1 MALISLDNVSKIYPK
16 GTRPALDDINLDIE
30 RGDFVFLVGA
40 SGSGK
45 TTLLSLLLRE
55 EEATSGEIRVAGNDL
70 RRITNR
76 QVPQYRR
83 SLGFVFQDYK
93 LLNNKTVWENV
104 AFALEVIGTRR
115 STIKSLVPKVLNT
128 VGLTGKEKNYPH
140 ELSGGEQQ
148 RVAIARAYVN
158 HPQILL
164 ADEPT
169 GNLDPTTSLG
179 IMEVLD
185 AINRTGT
192 TIVMATHNEE
202 IVNSMRKR
210 VVELHNGKIVRD
222 EAHGSY
228 DSALFFPD
236 AEVEA
241 KSDTAHHVLAAATKA
256 IEGSDEPSEGIAR
269 LANSVHSGRTGR
281 YGETFAPLEDTLTW
295 GKGIPLDEQAAALES
310 TQAFDPFKDESAAT
324 AAVADAS
331 VSSAAEPP
339 APPELPAPPEPPEPP
354 APPEPPVPP
363 VGEQSAADQT
373 SDDQPAEARRSKGD
387 HMRARFILSE
397 TWANLTRNLSML
409 LSLTLVTFI
418 SFLFIGASVLTQAQI
433 TKAKGD
439 WYDKV
444 EVVVWLC
451 PDGTS
456 QSANCASGK
465 SPSANEITA
474 LQKTIRDELNDVV
487 SNIDYV
493 SKQDFYDNTFT
504 KQYPN
509 GEFQGRT
516 LTADDMQDSLWLK
529 LKDPTKYQVVSEVL
543 SGKEGV
549 EDVTDQRQ
557 IFDPVFAVLNRAT
570 AVTAVLAGVMV
581 VVAILLTG
589 TTIRMS
595 AASRRTET
603 EIMRYVGAS
612 NWTIRLPFIL
622 EGAIASLIG
631 SVLSCLMLSAIV
643 NVFVTGWLAK
653 SVTWIPYVNQLTVL
667 VISPFLVVGAIL
679 LSIIASTISL
689 RRYLRA

>member
-55 EEATSGEIRVAGNDL
+55 EEATNGEIRVAGNDL

-210 VVELHNGKIVRD
+210 VVELHNGKIMRD

-241 KSDTAHHVLAAATKA
+241 KSDTAH
-256 IEGSDEPSEGIAR
+256 R

-324 AAVADAS
+324 AAVADTS
-331 VSSAAEPP
+331 VSSTAEP
-339 APPELPAPPEPPEPP
+339 PAPPEPPEPP

-373 SDDQPAEARRSKGD
+373 SDDQPAE
-387 HMRARFILSE
+387 
-397 TWANLTRNLSML
+397 
-409 LSLTLVTFI
+409 
-418 SFLFIGASVLTQAQI
+418 GA
-433 TKAKGD
+433 
-439 WYDKV
+439 
-444 EVVVWLC
+444 
-451 PDGTS
+451 
-456 QSANCASGK
+456 
-465 SPSANEITA
+465 
-474 LQKTIRDELNDVV
+474 
-487 SNIDYV
+487 
-493 SKQDFYDNTFT
+493 
-504 KQYPN
+504 
-509 GEFQGRT
+509 
-516 LTADDMQDSLWLK
+516 
-529 LKDPTKYQVVSEVL
+529 
-543 SGKEGV
+543 KE
-549 EDVTDQRQ
+549 
-557 IFDPVFAVLNRAT
+557 
-570 AVTAVLAGVMV
+570 
-581 VVAILLTG
+581 
-589 TTIRMS
+589 
-595 AASRRTET
+595 
-603 EIMRYVGAS
+603 
-612 NWTIRLPFIL
+612 
-622 EGAIASLIG
+622 
-631 SVLSCLMLSAIV
+631 
-643 NVFVTGWLAK
+643 
-653 SVTWIPYVNQLTVL
+653 
-667 VISPFLVVGAIL
+667 
-679 LSIIASTISL
+679 
-689 RRYLRA
+689 